1 MFLTLKTGGFSRLVG
16 LGEGS
21 CLFICLF
28 CLFRKSYILQKEGF
42 VLRILLIFMDV
53 VYSVS

>member
-1 MFLTLKTGGFSRLVG
+1 MVLTPKTGGFSRLVG
-16 LGEGS
+16 LGKGS

-42 VLRILLIFMDV
+42 VLRIFLILIDV
-53 VYSVS
+53 VCSVP